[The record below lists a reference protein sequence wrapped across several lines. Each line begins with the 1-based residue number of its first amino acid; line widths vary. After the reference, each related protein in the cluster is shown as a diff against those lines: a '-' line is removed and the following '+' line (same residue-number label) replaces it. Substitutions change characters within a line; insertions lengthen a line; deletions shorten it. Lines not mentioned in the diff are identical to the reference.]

1 MKHGGRRGNASAR
14 QDGRIDRLPEAEGK
28 RSVMRSVVMILAE
41 ILLTV
46 GVVCALYV
54 VWMQWWTGVQSENR
68 QIEERQSVGWAQP
81 ASDGANAKIAQ
92 PQQGDP
98 PLQPEHA
105 SIGELIGRV
114 YIPRF
119 GNAWERN
126 LVQGTELAELNLH
139 GLGHY
144 VDSQM
149 PGQVGNFA
157 IAGHRN
163 GYGQPLGDVDKLQ
176 PGDAVVVR
184 TKDYWYVYTYTNYT
198 IVTPD
203 ETSVIS
209 ANPEDPSAPP
219 TKRMLT
225 MTTCEPKYTAPTH
238 RWISFGEFK
247 YWAKV
252 SDGVPA
258 ELATKGADGATK
270 FISNEQTPFF
280 AKLKTLQPVIW
291 GRSSRTRSSS
301 SRRRSC
307 WRWPLLRAIRE
318 GRRPRPDV
326 DIYGVLVRHQ
336 WGPRRFAGCSRC
348 CCSWPCRSRS
358 SNGRAHGRR
367 AISRYCAKC
376 RTTRR
381 WTPSRAN
388 AGCLPVE
395 SGQTQ

>member
-14 QDGRIDRLPEAEGK
+14 QDGRIDRLPEVGGK

-46 GVVCALYV
+46 GLVCALYV

-81 ASDGANAKIAQ
+81 ASDGANAKIAH

-119 GNAWERN
+119 GDAWERN
-126 LVQGTELAELNLH
+126 LVQGTDLAELNLH

-209 ANPEDPSAPP
+209 ANPEGPSAPP
-219 TKRMLT
+219 TKRLLT

-258 ELATKGADGATK
+258 ELAKRARMA
-270 FISNEQTPFF
+270 
-280 AKLKTLQPVIW
+280 
-291 GRSSRTRSSS
+291 RRSSS
-301 SRRRSC
+301 ATSRRRSS
-307 WRWPLLRAIRE
+307 RNS
-318 GRRPRPDV
+318 RR
-326 DIYGVLVRHQ
+326 
-336 WGPRRFAGCSRC
+336 CSR
-348 CCSWPCRSRS
+348 
-358 SNGRAHGRR
+358 
-367 AISRYCAKC
+367 
-376 RTTRR
+376 
-381 WTPSRAN
+381 
-388 AGCLPVE
+388 
-395 SGQTQ
+395 

>member
-14 QDGRIDRLPEAEGK
+14 QDGRIDRLPEVGGK

-46 GVVCALYV
+46 GLVCALYV

-81 ASDGANAKIAQ
+81 ASDGANAKIAH

-119 GNAWERN
+119 GDAWERN
-126 LVQGTELAELNLH
+126 LVQGTDLAELNLH

-209 ANPEDPSAPP
+209 ANPEAERAADQAPAHDDHM
-219 TKRMLT
+219 RA
-225 MTTCEPKYTAPTH
+225 EIH
-238 RWISFGEFK
+238 RADTSLDQLRRIQVLGEGERRR
-247 YWAKV
+247 AR
-252 SDGVPA
+252 G
-258 ELATKGADGATK
+258 TRQKGADGATK

-291 GRSSRTRSSS
+291 GAHRVRNHLHRGGDRLALAAAACDSR
-301 SRRRSC
+301 
-307 WRWPLLRAIRE
+307 

-336 WGPRRFAGCSRC
+336 PGPAPIRWLLALLLFVAVSLAIIEWACPWAASHIEILREM
-348 CCSWPCRSRS
+348 
-358 SNGRAHGRR
+358 SNYTAV
-367 AISRYCAKC
+367 
-376 RTTRR
+376 
-381 WTPSRAN
+381 N
-388 AGCLPVE
+388 
-395 SGQTQ
+395 TQ

>member
-301 SRRRSC
+301 SRRRS
-307 WRWPLLRAIRE
+307 PGA
-318 GRRPRPDV
+318 GRCCV
-326 DIYGVLVRHQ
+326 
-336 WGPRRFAGCSRC
+336 RFAKGDARAPTWTSTACSCDISQARAD
-348 CCSWPCRSRS
+348 SLAARAAAVR
-358 SNGRAHGRR
+358 GRVARDHRMGVPMGGEPFRDTARNVELHG
-367 AISRYCAKC
+367 
-376 RTTRR
+376 
-381 WTPSRAN
+381 
-388 AGCLPVE
+388 GGHPVE
-395 SGQTQ
+395 RMRGACR

>member
-41 ILLTV
+41 ILLTG

-219 TKRMLT
+219 TKRLLT

-258 ELATKGADGATK
+258 ELAKKGADGATK

-291 GRSSRTRSSS
+291 GGAHRVRDHLHRGGDRLALAAAACD
-301 SRRRSC
+301 SRRAT
-307 WRWPLLRAIRE
+307 PA
-318 GRRPRPDV
+318 
-326 DIYGVLVRHQ
+326 
-336 WGPRRFAGCSRC
+336 PRRG
-348 CCSWPCRSRS
+348 
-358 SNGRAHGRR
+358 HLRR
-367 AISRYCAKC
+367 A
-376 RTTRR
+376 
-381 WTPSRAN
+381 RATSARARADSLAARAAAVRGRVARDHRMGVPMGGEPFRDTARN
-388 AGCLPVE
+388 VELHGGGHPVE
-395 SGQTQ
+395 RMRGACR